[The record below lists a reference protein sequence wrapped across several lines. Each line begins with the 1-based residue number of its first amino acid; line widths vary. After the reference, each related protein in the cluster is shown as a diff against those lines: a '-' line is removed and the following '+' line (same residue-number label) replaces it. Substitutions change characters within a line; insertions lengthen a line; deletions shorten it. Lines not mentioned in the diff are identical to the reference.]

1 MPRVFTFSAALVADC
16 ATSAEDRTVASQ
28 SVKPVANIADQPDP
42 GIAPPPTVCRTPG
55 ISCERPIC
63 STLVCFIPLFDG
75 AVRNLTMVRTCNI
88 MPRMTGRH
96 AIAGRNL
103 PTRAGRVRRLDFA
116 DRSAA

>member
-1 MPRVFTFSAALVADC
+1 MYYCGFAKVCLTAREVSHSKGRGASVGFRRVDSCDEARDLHQLTL
-16 ATSAEDRTVASQ
+16 ASRPFNTG
-28 SVKPVANIADQPDP
+28 VKLRSSNML
-42 GIAPPPTVCRTPG
+42 GF
-55 ISCERPIC
+55 
-63 STLVCFIPLFDG
+63 VCFIPLFDG
-75 AVRNLTMVRTCNI
+75 AVRNLTMVRTRRI